1 MSLFGLSD
9 GASFAFAELTLT
21 VTDDEA
27 AEEPEK
33 GGGTPNDLGEELLPF
48 T

>member
-33 GGGTPNDLGEELLPF
+33 GGGTPNDLGEELLSF